1 MPGPPFSELLSSQTV
16 SFYAQFPEFSRVF
29 PWRVNSSLVCAFPQ
43 RKKEKPM
50 IIQGDGLKLGKDGG
64 DGGIR
69 PRNSAVVGRNLF
81 VLWVAC

>member
-1 MPGPPFSELLSSQTV
+1 MLSLKEQ
-16 SFYAQFPEFSRVF
+16 
-29 PWRVNSSLVCAFPQ
+29 
-43 RKKEKPM
+43 KKNM